1 MVLKKFRI
9 KQKNSS
15 GNYDTLH
22 PETSADQ
29 VIDQATGKTVATH
42 LAEKAS
48 LTNAG
53 HVQLSNSVSGT
64 SQTKAGTEL
73 AVKDAKE
80 AAIQFAKDYGL
91 GGPARQVT
99 GNWNDHKASG
109 LYMGNGLIN
118 EPPGGHAWKFITVMQ
133 HNENYVVQSAVDFDN
148 TEKYTRALQNG
159 VWSQWK
165 NDGLKDGGFRGGAI
179 NFNDLALFRNRVF
192 QIGDTTGSTSPPPQ
206 AYGSLVTH
214 NPSTSGYATQIFTSV
229 TTGDEFTR
237 VTSNGGTTWTPWKQT
252 AKLDGTI
259 GKTAKGSYVGD
270 NTNNRYF
277 EVGFK
282 PSLVFITKLG
292 STAGSVFMTSSLST
306 RIFYQSST
314 QQWAD
319 GSIRNAVAAS
329 GFYSSYNAN
338 GESANNLGATYEW
351 IAIG

>member
-22 PETSADQ
+22 PETSVDQ

-42 LAEKAS
+42 LLEKAS

-118 EPPGGHAWKFITVMQ
+118 EPPGGHAWKFVTVMQ
-133 HNENYVVQSAVDFDN
+133 HNDSYVVQSAVDFDN
-148 TEKYTRALQNG
+148 TEKYTRSLQNG

-179 NFNDLALFRNRVF
+179 NFNDLAYFRNKVF
-192 QIGDTTGSTSPPPQ
+192 QIGDMTGSNYPPPM
-206 AYGSLVTH
+206 AYGVLVTH
-214 NPSTSGYATQIFTSV
+214 NPSNSGYAIQSFTTV
-229 TTGDEFTR
+229 TTGETFTR
-237 VTSNGGTTWTPWKQT
+237 VTADGAAWTAWTAQNGVV
-252 AKLDGTI
+252 
-259 GKTAKGSYVGD
+259 KGSYVGD
-270 NTNNRYF
+270 RAPNRF
-277 EVGFK
+277 IPMGFTPK
-282 PSLVFITKLG
+282 LVMITVVASDKSHVAHGTTGIYNIAGYHTQLRRNG
-292 STAGSVFMTSSLST
+292 GILMPAGGIVDGGILLQADTDGLYINYDGTTMNWTAF
-306 RIFYQSST
+306 R
-314 QQWAD
+314 
-319 GSIRNAVAAS
+319 
-329 GFYSSYNAN
+329 
-338 GESANNLGATYEW
+338 
-351 IAIG
+351 